1 MGEDLADLPW
11 DEAAF
16 NAWAEVDEE
25 AERLVEMNGEVRFS
39 YGCVWDALEIV
50 DWRSGEIR
58 DREINQLWD
67 YALSNEGL
75 LPSGLRSPPLI
86 SGLDP
91 TRRPRSLSMIARES
105 PRSNNEC
112 QRLQKAT

>member
-16 NAWAEVDEE
+16 NAWAEVDEK

-39 YGCVWDALEIV
+39 YGCVCDALEIV

-58 DREINQLWD
+58 DREINQCLLERLFRTPSSWD
-67 YALSNEGL
+67 HAHVKKLVTHLQDQQDEL
-75 LPSGLRSPPLI
+75 LTFLDLRK
-86 SGLDP
+86 
-91 TRRPRSLSMIARES
+91 
-105 PRSNNEC
+105 NC
-112 QRLQKAT
+112 